1 MQIKGNLLDLAK
13 ERDLTVIQM
22 ADILEMSRHTI
33 YQLNHRETA
42 SLGTLLKISYLL
54 NCKVENIIELE
65 EKTKENIDSNL
76 LNHYVSSN
84 EKTEEKW

>member
-33 YQLNHRETA
+33 YQLNHREAA

-65 EKTKENIDSNL
+65 EKAKENIDSNL

-84 EKTEEKW
+84 EKTEEK